1 MKKYALLLCFFMS
14 ALLSVQGQQY
24 KYIVIKKDAHPAI
37 KFAAKVIAEKLHIS
51 ASHIREAS
59 EIDHPKS
66 GMLVLDCGKP
76 TASERQ
82 FIGQDPMDIK
92 YDGYLIKFEKGGAM
106 IFGKRPR
113 SLLYAAGDLDWWKD
127 KQSGIYLRQPDFKI
141 RDINLG
147 NKSNIAQLIVNT
159 GANIV
164 FQNIHPNFI
173 TLKNSFPQIFNNIPE
188 GDQQRLLTEESRAEL
203 SAERLAKECHD
214 ADVEFYPFLYGNDI
228 VKWSP
233 ILAQAIY
240 KTYPNI
246 EGKRAPSSWEKA
258 TLNPSLKITWDIIH
272 AIVSEYM
279 EVMHGDGMMATFWD
293 DYGLYSQDSLSVAN
307 GMNQFNNE
315 LQKIIGVYDAVLNED
330 KKPLIIRTWSSGR
343 AHWVP
348 LRNNKNQIELQ
359 FVHAPGYGGFSGSRL
374 DIWGKVIDSLP
385 SRIILQTKA
394 YMSDCFPAAR
404 DNTLIGKT
412 KSHPQIIEYQ
422 MTGQTTGL
430 YFLPAVN
437 VNYTDSTIKRAY
449 KIMGENSGTNLFYG
463 ATHQAHY
470 SLFND
475 IANSI
480 NVFAWKELSWDVN
493 KPMKDIWNAWATPI
507 YGEKA
512 APFIIHAL
520 KLSEPAINKVFSTL
534 GFGWETNSGFPGTV
548 ARREVLLMYTNR
560 FYLPEYQRYL
570 VPNKENI
577 QRVIDEKEEALHD
590 IDSMFMYLH
599 MAKPYLKPDQYEEL
613 YTRFNWLKYVAIENK
628 LVEVSYWR
636 FRYLRY
642 LYSLRTTDLSEM
654 KSIDTAFKQVQ
665 YYRDSLFQFNPA
677 IRFSSYG
684 IKLGEINGMRRISLG
699 NPLSI
704 MKDIEKQSKQFVE
717 EFTGPEN

>member
-1 MKKYALLLCFFMS
+1 MKKI
-14 ALLSVQGQQY
+14 SVLIYFLVAGFVSLNAQQY
-24 KYIVIKKDAHPAI
+24 NYVVIKKDAHPAI
-37 KFAAKVIAEKLHIS
+37 KSAAKIIAEKFQIPLAHIKEVDK
-51 ASHIREAS
+51 IDNPKTG
-59 EIDHPKS
+59 EI
-66 GMLVLDCGKP
+66 VLDCGNP
-76 TASERQ
+76 SPSERQ
-82 FIGQDPMDIK
+82 FIGQNPAETK
-92 YDGYLIKFEKGGAM
+92 FDGYLVRFKNGGAM
-106 IFGKRPR
+106 IIGKRPR
-113 SLLYAAGDLDWWKD
+113 SLLYAAGDFNGWKE
-127 KQSGIYLRQPDFKI
+127 KHSGIYIRQPDFKI
-141 RDINLG
+141 RDVNLG
-147 NKSNIAQLIVNT
+147 GNDNITQLIVKT

-173 TLKNSFPQIFNNIPE
+173 TLKNSFPQIYNNIARQ
-188 GDQQRLLTEESRAEL
+188 DQQRLLIQENRAGL
-203 SAERLAKECHD
+203 FAAKLAKECHD
-214 ADVEFYPFLYGNDI
+214 ADVDFYPFLYGNDI

-233 ILAQAIY
+233 ILAKAIY

-246 EGKRAPSSWEKA
+246 EGKRAVSSWEKA
-258 TLNPSLKITWDIIH
+258 TLNPSLNITWDIIH
-272 AIVSEYM
+272 AIVDEYM
-279 EVMHGDGMMATFWD
+279 QTMHGDGMMATFWD

-307 GMNQFNNE
+307 GMNLFDNE
-315 LQKIIGVYDAVLNED
+315 LQKIVGVYDDVLSKD

-348 LRNNKNQIELQ
+348 LRNNRNQIELQ

-374 DIWGKVIDSLP
+374 DTWGKVIDSLP

-437 VNYTDSTIKRAY
+437 VNYTDSTIKRAHR
-449 KIMGENSGTNLFYG
+449 IIGENSGTSLFYG

-470 SLFND
+470 NLLND
-475 IANSI
+475 IANSV
-480 NVFAWKELSWDVN
+480 NLFAWKELSWNVN
-493 KPMKDIWNAWATPI
+493 TSVDAIWSAWATPI

-512 APFIIHAL
+512 APYIIHAL
-520 KLSEPAINKVFSTL
+520 ELSEPAVNKVFSTL
-534 GFGWETNSGFPGTV
+534 GFGWETNSGFPGSI

-560 FYLPEYQRYL
+560 FYLPEYQHYL
-570 VPNKENI
+570 LPNKENI
-577 QRVIDEKEEALHD
+577 QRVIQEKEEALSD
-590 IDSMFMYLH
+590 IDSMFIYLNK
-599 MAKPYLKPDQYEEL
+599 AKPYLKAGQYEEL

-642 LYSLRTTDLSEM
+642 LYSLRTTDIAEM
-654 KSIDTAFKQVQ
+654 KAIDTAYKQAT
-665 YYRDSLFQFNPA
+665 YYKDSLFQYAPQT
-677 IRFSSYG
+677 RFSGYDG
-684 IKLGEINGMRRISLG
+684 KLGEVGGRRRIGLG
-699 NPLSI
+699 NPMSI
-704 MKDIEKQSKQFVE
+704 MNDIEKQSKQFVV